1 MKTDEQLT
9 VILPS
14 YVYRNYGN
22 QTLLSGRI
30 DNVQQNNTST
40 RLLVQLYLNLIL
52 VLNRVTKYSYNVVE
66 TFYKADYL
74 KLKRRVGEIVHY

>member
-22 QTLLSGRI
+22 QTLLSGRV
-30 DNVQQNNTST
+30 DNVQLNNTSI
-40 RLLVQLYLNLIL
+40 RPLVQLYLNLIL
-52 VLNRVTKYSYNVVE
+52 VLNRVTKYSYNFVE
-66 TFYKADYL
+66 TFYKAN
-74 KLKRRVGEIVHY
+74 